1 LSQPIVNR
9 IPFYTFYSATLLFGA
24 LLISYLL
31 LVDFDP
37 LSTNL
42 IHASVFFIALLIA
55 DTKMVQTQARG
66 SGKVMS
72 SRAFD
77 LAMVVIFG
85 PAVAA
90 VMASTSALLR
100 GFVFKT
106 TSLRKAM
113 FNAAM
118 MASACGLAGMVFQVF
133 PWHVE
138 QSDLRFLLPLLLS
151 MLIYSVVNTSLVAI
165 VLSVDRGIPLKE
177 IWHRD
182 FRWGTMSILMELPF
196 AATIILLYFQIGI
209 WSLLI
214 YLPIFIMLTTAIRA
228 MKGMKEAHMT
238 WLAVLAT
245 QLEADEPYTHGH
257 SYRVAR
263 YSVLVGRAMG
273 MGPQNLVDL
282 EYGALMHD
290 IGKIQVTKDIICK
303 PGRLTENEFDTLA
316 AHPELG
322 ADIAEMLNLSQGT
335 TDLIRHHHERP
346 DGKGY
351 PDKLSGDQITQGS
364 AIVNVCDAFDAMTSN
379 RSYRTAL
386 TVENAIAELK
396 KYRGTQF
403 NAEVV
408 DALVGLVNR
417 GEIDVSESDQTDKM
431 VQEIQH
437 IVAKHQSS
445 SD

>member
-1 LSQPIVNR
+1 MIRPIISRV
-9 IPFYTFYSATLLFGA
+9 PFYTFYSATLLFGA
-24 LLISYLL
+24 LLISYLI
-31 LVDFDP
+31 LVDFN
-37 LSTNL
+37 LATTNYF
-42 IHASVFFIALLIA
+42 HVVVFFSALLIA

-106 TSLRKAM
+106 TSPRKAM

-118 MASACGLAGMVFQVF
+118 MASACGMSGMAFNHL
-133 PWHVE
+133 PWHH
-138 QSDLRFLLPLLLS
+138 QTSDIRFLLPLFIA

-165 VLSVDRGIPLKE
+165 VLSVDRGIPLRE

-196 AATIILLYFQIGI
+196 AATIILLYHQIGI

-214 YLPIFIMLTTAIRA
+214 YLPIFILLTTAIRA
-228 MKGMKEAHMT
+228 LKDMKEAHMT

-263 YSVLVGRAMG
+263 YSVLVGREMG
-273 MGPQNLVDL
+273 VSPQGLVDL

-290 IGKIQVTKDIICK
+290 IGKIQVTKDIVCK

-316 AHPELG
+316 AHPEFG
-322 ADIAEMLNLSQGT
+322 ADIAEMLNLAPGAI
-335 TDLIRHHHERP
+335 DLIRHHHERP

-351 PDKLSGDQITQGS
+351 PDKLSGDQITQGA

-386 TVENAIAELK
+386 TVEAAISELK

-403 NAEVV
+403 NSDAV
-408 DALVGLVNR
+408 DALLGLVNR
-417 GEIDVSESDQTDKM
+417 GEIDVGATDETDKM
-431 VQEIQH
+431 VKEIQQ
-437 IVAKHQSS
+437 IVAKHQSN